1 MEYASEAEVKALNTK
16 ANVGVALGSV
26 GTGLAAIAGA
36 GGLAGILGIGRN
48 PNPANMP
55 EGDRPV
61 TRYEMGLI
69 QANNQKDNE
78 ITLLKSQQYVDRAMA
93 GVQMQFGQQTAWNAV
108 QGANIQA
115 LKEQLAGIT
124 KTVVPNDS
132 VMPGWGNVAVVPVPP
147 VLPTSGTQSD
157 SSTATSTSNKS

>member
-1 MEYASEAEVKALNTK
+1 MEYASNAKGNAALTTGIIGT
-16 ANVGVALGSV
+16 VLG
-26 GTGLAAIAGA
+26 GIASA
-36 GGLAGILGIGRN
+36 GGIGALLGIGR

-78 ITLLKSQQYVDRAMA
+78 ITLLKSQQYTDRAMA
-93 GVQMQFGQQTAWNAV
+93 GVQMQIGQQAAWNAV

-115 LKEQLAGIT
+115 LQNQLSSIT
-124 KTVVPNDS
+124 KFMVPIS
-132 VMPGWGNVAVVPVPP
+132 AIVPEP
-147 VLPTSGTQSD
+147 L
-157 SSTATSTSNKS
+157 TATVEKTAATPTGSGS

>member
-1 MEYASEAEVKALNTK
+1 MEYASKDKVDSLNTK

-36 GGLAGILGIGRN
+36 GGLASILGIGR

-69 QANNQKDNE
+69 QESNRKDTE
-78 ITLLKSQQYVDRAMA
+78 IAMLKAQQYTDRAMV
-93 GVQMQFGQQTAWNAV
+93 GVQAQFAQQTTWNAV
-108 QGANIQA
+108 QGVNIQTIQN
-115 LKEQLAGIT
+115 QLASIT
-124 KTVVPNDS
+124 KFMVPIS
-132 VMPGWGNVAVVPVPP
+132 AIVPEPATAEAVAAASAPK
-147 VLPTSGTQSD
+147 TTGSGS
-157 SSTATSTSNKS
+157 